1 MKNLRKGLVFSLVLL
16 SVISLGSV
24 AGTYAKYTSTANATD
39 SARVAKWSFT
49 VGGTETAT
57 QNTFAFNLFNT
68 TYDNVASK
76 DNGDGTHDKV
86 IAPGTTGFFD
96 IVLANASE
104 VNATYDIEYDVTN
117 TNNIPVEFSV
127 DGTNWTADLTTL
139 NVEDKAIN
147 MNGGTETIKVQ
158 WRWAFEG
165 TNSANFAATQTDVT
179 DTTLGTA
186 GSAVLTVKATVTA
199 TQVD

>member
-1 MKNLRKGLVFSLVLL
+1 MKNLRKGLVFALVLL
-16 SVISLGSV
+16 SVVSLGSV
-24 AGTYAKYTSTANATD
+24 AGTYAKYTSTATGTD

-57 QNTFAFNLFNT
+57 TDTFTFNLFNT
-68 TYDNVASK
+68 TYDNVASA
-76 DNGDGTHDKV
+76 NGTDKV
-86 IAPGTTGFFD
+86 IAPGTTGFFN

-104 VNATYDIEYDVTN
+104 VNAAYDIEYEVTN

-127 DGTNWTADLTTL
+127 DGTTWESDITEL
-139 NVEDKAIN
+139 NVDDKAIN
-147 MNGGTETIKVQ
+147 MNGGTETIKVE

-165 TNSANFAATQTDVT
+165 TSSTNFTSTQTDGT
-179 DTTLGTA
+179 DTALGTA
-186 GSAVLTVKATVTA
+186 GTAVLEVSATVTA

>member
-24 AGTYAKYTSTANATD
+24 AGTYAKYTSTAAATD

-57 QNTFAFNLFNT
+57 SDTFTFNLFNT
-68 TYDNVASK
+68 TYDNVASA
-76 DNGDGTHDKV
+76 NGTDKV
-86 IAPGTTGFFD
+86 IAPGTEGFFD

-104 VNATYDIEYDVTN
+104 VNATYDVVYEVTN

-127 DGTNWTADLTTL
+127 NGTDWTADLTTL
-139 NVEDKAIN
+139 NVDDKAIN

-165 TNSANFAATQTDVT
+165 TSSENFTSTQTDET
-179 DTTLGTA
+179 DTTLGYA
-186 GSAVLTVKATVTA
+186 GSAILTVKATVTA

>member
-1 MKNLRKGLVFSLVLL
+1 MKNLRKGLLFSLVLL

-24 AGTYAKYTSTANATD
+24 AGTYAKYTSTAAATD

-57 QNTFAFNLFNT
+57 SDTFTFNLFNT
-68 TYDNVASK
+68 TYD
-76 DNGDGTHDKV
+76 KV
-86 IAPGTTGFFD
+86 IAPGTEGFFD

-104 VNATYDIEYDVTN
+104 VNATYDVVYEVTN

-127 DGTNWTADLTTL
+127 DGTDWTADLTTL
-139 NVEDKAIN
+139 NVDDKAIN

-165 TNSANFAATQTDVT
+165 TSSENFTSTQTDET
-179 DTTLGTA
+179 DTTLGYA
-186 GSAVLTVKATVTA
+186 GSAILTVKATVTA